1 MEYLLGYPNNLGMIW
16 FGNTSSIE
24 GWQMENLSCVSEDM
38 QQWGV
43 DKLLNKQFVLLTFV
57 VRVHLTYTS
66 WCILKHV

>member
-43 DKLLNKQFVLLTFV
+43 DKLLNK
-57 VRVHLTYTS
+57 
-66 WCILKHV
+66 